1 MNMNEA
7 FEKVWRAGG
16 KGEERREKDKSK
28 HEIHCRPLAEQSN
41 GTA

>member
-1 MNMNEA
+1 MSA
-7 FEKVWRAGG
+7 FEKVMEGRG
-16 KGEERREKDKSK
+16 KGEEKQKDKSK